1 MKQFVDILNEIALS
15 VIMTCAGEEW
25 YLITKQLFPSE
36 LWDPI
41 HFSYADIF

>member
-25 YLITKQLFPSE
+25 FLNKQLFPSE

-41 HFSYADIF
+41 HFLYADIF